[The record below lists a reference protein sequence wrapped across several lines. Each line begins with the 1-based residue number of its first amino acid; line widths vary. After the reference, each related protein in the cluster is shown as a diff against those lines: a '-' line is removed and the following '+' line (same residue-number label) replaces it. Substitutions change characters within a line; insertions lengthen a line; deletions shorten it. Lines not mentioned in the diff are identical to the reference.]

1 MSKLK
6 TLPNMINIFPLAIGI
21 SLAAGFLLLLLVIS
35 VFGYYGYLRFSNRIL
50 PGVTI
55 AGDKVGTL
63 SHSQLV
69 ERLENKLRNQKRIL
83 VTDGIHQKYISPEV
97 IGLYFELE
105 ETIANTKMVGRGGNT
120 TTNIKELIDVATQGA
135 DFPIIISLDIEQ
147 AISGLESLIPMMSL
161 APTDATVHVMSDHL
175 VAIPGNYGY
184 TINIER
190 SVEKLYQERESI
202 YESGVFEVQIKPV
215 LPRIND
221 VSQALEEGEKLLAT
235 PVEISAYDPI
245 SNEHISWVVAR
256 NDIAQWIVIE
266 KAELRPIFRLNPEKV
281 AEYLYLKGKSLGSDR
296 IIDGDAFA
304 DEVAQAV
311 EINQPVNVII
321 SHLPTTYI
329 VQPGDTLLKIGWQLG
344 FPFWMILDKNPGI
357 NPDAL
362 VVGDTLI
369 IPSKDE
375 LLPLPIIPEKR
386 IEISINEQKLR
397 TYENGGLK
405 STHIISTG
413 IDRSPTQPG
422 VFQVQTHELN
432 AYASVWD
439 LTMPHFLGI
448 YEAWP
453 GFMNGIHGLPTLSNG
468 RRLWANVLG
477 KPASYGCIILD
488 LDDAEWLYNWAE
500 QGVVVEITP

>member
-1 MSKLK
+1 MPKSKI
-6 TLPNMINIFPLAIGI
+6 LPNIVNIFPFVIGI
-21 SLAAGFLLLLLVIS
+21 SLAAALLVLLIAAS
-35 VFGYYGYLRFSNRIL
+35 IFGYYSYLRFTHRVL

-55 AGDKVGTL
+55 AGEKAGTL
-63 SHSQLV
+63 SHSQLAS
-69 ERLENKLRNQKRIL
+69 RLDNHWRKDKLIL
-83 VTDGIHQKYISPEV
+83 VTDGIHQEYLAPEDL
-97 IGLYFELE
+97 GLYFDLE
-105 ETIANTKMVGRGGNT
+105 ETSSIALSVGRGENGFV
-120 TTNIKELIDVATQGA
+120 NIIEPIDVFLNSV
-135 DFPIIISLDIEQ
+135 DIPIFVSLDIEQ
-147 AISGLESLIPMMSL
+147 ARSGLESLTPIMNL
-161 APTDATVHVMSDHL
+161 APTEAKVEVMGDSL

-184 TINIER
+184 TINIE
-190 SVEKLYQERESI
+190 ETIDKLAHEGKSI
-202 YESGVFEVQIKPV
+202 FESGFLEVQIKPV
-215 LPRIND
+215 LPRITD

-245 SNEHISWVVAR
+245 SNEHISWVVSR
-256 NDIAQWIVIE
+256 DDIAQWIVVE
-266 KAELRPIFRLNPEKV
+266 KSELRPILRLNQDRI
-281 AEYLYLKGKSLGSDR
+281 AEYLSEKGRSLGADR
-296 IIDGDAFA
+296 IIDGPAFA
-304 DEVAQAV
+304 GEVVQAV
-311 EINQPVNVII
+311 ETEQIANVIV
-321 SHLPTTYI
+321 SHLPTTYT

-344 FPFWMILDKNPGI
+344 FPFWMIQNQNPGI

-362 VVGDTLI
+362 VVGDKLI
-369 IPSKDE
+369 VPSKDE
-375 LLPLPIIPEKR
+375 LIPFPIIPNKR
-386 IEISINEQKLR
+386 IVISIGEQKLR
-397 TYENGGLK
+397 TYVNGDLN

-413 IDRSPTQPG
+413 MDRSPTQPG